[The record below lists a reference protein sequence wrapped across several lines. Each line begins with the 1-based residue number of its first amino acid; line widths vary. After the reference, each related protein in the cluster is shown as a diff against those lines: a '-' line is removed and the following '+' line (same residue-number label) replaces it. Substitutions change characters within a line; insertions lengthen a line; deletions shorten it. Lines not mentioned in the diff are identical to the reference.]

1 MVGYLAMDG
10 SESKLV
16 LVAHPGDEAFA
27 FSHVCAGADI
37 VSVRNGGGRE
47 HEAVFRRV
55 CELLGGKRALVLN
68 LPDVP
73 SRRLPVEALVER
85 LRELGSYGRIYTHSP
100 LEKHAHHRDV
110 ALAASQYFAEVWV
123 RAYEGYASE
132 VHALSQPA
140 FGRKLDIINS
150 FYPRQIAASADDDR
164 RCVAEAIGVEAFTP
178 TRFLEVSRAF
188 AYGSVDIL
196 SDVSDVWAFE
206 TSPYEQ
212 ERYNRTCTVLAYAG
226 MEDAP
231 ASILE
236 VGACEGTMT
245 RRLRTLF
252 PRAKIRAVELNPI
265 FARRLREALGDDPE
279 TEIVEASILDVPL
292 SADLVLMSEVLYFA
306 PDHLMDILGGVRAK
320 YVLTSYA
327 GSFDDRVSL
336 YLHRYGWHNVFSVQV
351 LPRFE
356 PVDGSKSFLVVQRPG
371 SNIRLWKLT

>member
-1 MVGYLAMDG
+1 MDG

-16 LVAHPGDEAFA
+16 LVAHPGDEVFA
-27 FSHVCAGADI
+27 FSHVCAGSDI
-37 VSVRNGGGRE
+37 VSVTNGGGRE

-55 CELLGGKRALVLN
+55 CELLGGKRALLLN

-73 SRRLPVEALVER
+73 PHRLPIEALVER
-85 LRELGSYGRIYTHSP
+85 LRELGSYRRIYTHSP
-100 LEKHAHHRDV
+100 LEKHAQHRDV

-123 RAYEGYASE
+123 RTYEGYASE
-132 VHALSQPA
+132 VHVLSQPA
-140 FGRKLDIINS
+140 FGQKLDIINS
-150 FYPRQIAASADDDR
+150 FYPYRIAASADDDR
-164 RCVAEAIGVEAFTP
+164 CCVAEAIGVEAFTP

-188 AYGSVDIL
+188 AHSSAGIL
-196 SDVSDVWAFE
+196 SEVSDVWAFE

-212 ERYNRTCTVLAYAG
+212 ERYNRTCTVLAYAA
-226 MEDAP
+226 MEEVP
-231 ASILE
+231 TSILE

-252 PRAKIRAVELNPI
+252 PSAKIRAVEPNPV
-265 FARRLREALGDDPE
+265 FAQRLRDALGDDPDI
-279 TEIVEASILDVPL
+279 EIIEASILDVPL
-292 SADLVLMSEVLYFA
+292 SADLVLMAEVLYFA
-306 PDHLMDILGGVRAK
+306 PEHLMDILGGVRAK
-320 YVLTSYA
+320 YVLTSYV